1 MGFATKLDTNGYH
14 PERLQEIL
22 NRGLVDYVAMDVKNS
37 PAKYAATCGLETVDL
52 APVRESVGLLMSGQT
67 DYEFRTTVVDE
78 LHAAE
83 DFEAIGRW
91 IAGARRCFL
100 QAFTDR
106 DSVPFGNL
114 HAPSREKLGEYLAI
128 ARRHVPDSALRGVD

>member
-1 MGFATKLDTNGYH
+1 MA
-14 PERLQEIL
+14 Q
-22 NRGLVDYVAMDVKNS
+22 
-37 PAKYAATCGLETVDL
+37 
-52 APVRESVGLLMSGQT
+52 AP

-106 DSVPFGNL
+106 DSVPFAGL
-114 HAPSREKLGEYLAI
+114 HAPSDESMRAYADI
-128 ARRHVPDSALRGVD
+128 ARRYVPDTQLRGVE